1 MGIEARGCTRK
12 LCSQGCS
19 KGNNDIN
26 KLTLHNKRAKSACGQ
41 SAFQKDPNNITSLL
55 LSEEII

>member
-1 MGIEARGCTRK
+1 MGIKAKGCIGK

-26 KLTLHNKRAKSACGQ
+26 KLALHNKRAKSGCGQ
-41 SAFQKDPNNITSLL
+41 SASWKDPNNITSLL
-55 LSEEII
+55 FLEKII